1 MRARDL
7 LAAGMV
13 TAVVAACSKP
23 APDVVLEDPELAV
36 FSAAAAREAASSFV
50 SAQELARTE
59 APGPVRAAQPAP
71 RKVAAPRRASPAEPV
86 ALDREPQPTL
96 AVAEPEAAPAPMPG
110 HEMIGPI
117 AMAMPGPAEE
127 EGEADAQGPDRA
139 PGILIRGG
147 VSGRDPCVTHRG
159 GAPGEELPEIVRTG
173 GVLVND
179 RTPPGVVRNTPTYAT
194 RGRAG
199 PLGRGTSIRGGF
211 R

>member
-1 MRARDL
+1 MRARYL

-36 FSAAAAREAASSFV
+36 FSAAAAREAASAFV
-50 SAQELARTE
+50 SAQELARAE
-59 APGPVRAAQPAP
+59 APGPVRAGQPAP

-96 AVAEPEAAPAPMPG
+96 AVAEPEAAPAP
-110 HEMIGPI
+110 
-117 AMAMPGPAEE
+117 MPGPAEE